1 MRPLLTTDMNC
12 DFLKLAGWV
21 EVCLL
26 LQPSDII
33 VITLIISRNCA
44 RKNQNQFSISL
55 SFRIL
60 FIDKDCVSLQSKFSI
75 YSKLPFLSFFLD
87 SRMFLAGIRKITK
100 TAIFIF
106 YVKDYFSKTQV
117 YKFFLTTPQ
126 EVKHHVT
133 SYISN
138 L

>member
-1 MRPLLTTDMNC
+1 MY
-12 DFLKLAGWV
+12 F
-21 EVCLL
+21 LL
-26 LQPSDII
+26 LY
-33 VITLIISRNCA
+33 
-44 RKNQNQFSISL
+44 L

-87 SRMFLAGIRKITK
+87 SRMFLAGIRNIAK
-100 TAIFIF
+100 TAVFI
-106 YVKDYFSKTQV
+106 VAGKDDVSKTRV